1 MLHVSILITT
11 KDFLVLCT
19 LCLDTYGVL
28 HWVALLVLNNNLD
41 LVT

>member
-1 MLHVSILITT
+1 MSTLTAT

-19 LCLDTYGVL
+19 LCLVTYGVL
-28 HWVALLVLNNNLD
+28 HWVALLVLNCNHD